1 MRGAA
6 ITVEAPFDQILAA
19 HPGAEVCDQATFL
32 RSLGIEELAAQGRA
46 VWHER
51 AGVGDLA
58 ALEARSR
65 LYEAEALC
73 DPAGLGAFSVMTW
86 RR

>member
-6 ITVEAPFDQILAA
+6 ITVEAPVDQVLAA

-32 RSLGIEELAAQGRA
+32 RSLAIEELVAEGRA
-46 VWHER
+46 LWHER
-51 AGVGDLA
+51 AAVGDLA

-65 LYEAEALC
+65 VHEAEALC